1 MLDLVNVSKNYGK
14 MTVLEDINLSFS
26 EPNGVYGLLGRNGAG
41 KTTMMKM
48 IFNMIVD
55 YRGDINY
62 QGESVRN
69 NASALGQILYV
80 GGPINQNNSL
90 FNGKIKRI
98 FKTFNR
104 LYPEFDYAY
113 AVNLLDSFGI
123 LEKNKYKSLS
133 TGNKTLVQNILGL
146 ATRVPIT
153 IMDEPTNGLDSVN
166 RHKFFQEMMRD
177 YEKHPRM
184 FILSTHLINEVQ
196 NYLTHVI
203 MLKDNHIILNEPIS
217 TVQEKA
223 FQVGK
228 YNLANKNLIHQESLG
243 TYQLNHYYDQI
254 NQAEID
260 EITQAGGEFSY
271 LDLQTLFNDLME
283 GSIWNEQ

>member
-1 MLDLVNVSKNYGK
+1 MLNLVNVSKNYGK
-14 MTVLEDINLSFS
+14 MLVLEDINLSFK
-26 EPNGVYGLLGRNGAG
+26 ENNGVYGLLGRNGAG

-48 IFNMIVD
+48 IFNMIID
-55 YRGDINY
+55 YRGEINY
-62 QGESVRN
+62 QGENVKN
-69 NASALGQILYV
+69 NSKALSQILYV
-80 GGPINQNNSL
+80 GGPINQSNTL
-90 FNGKIKRI
+90 FNGKIKKL
-98 FKTFNR
+98 FKTFDQ
-104 LYPEFDYAY
+104 LYSEFDYDY
-113 AVNLLDSFGI
+113 AMDLLDRFGI
-123 LEKNKYKSLS
+123 PQKNKYKSLS

-184 FILSTHLINEVQ
+184 FILSTHLINEVE

-203 MLKDNHIILNEPIS
+203 MLKDNHIILDEPIS
-217 TVQEKA
+217 AVQEKA

-228 YNLANKNLIHQESLG
+228 YDLGNKNLIHQESLG
-243 TYQLNHYYDQI
+243 SYQLNHYYDQI
-254 NQAEID
+254 SQEEID

-283 GSIWNEQ
+283 GSVWNEQ